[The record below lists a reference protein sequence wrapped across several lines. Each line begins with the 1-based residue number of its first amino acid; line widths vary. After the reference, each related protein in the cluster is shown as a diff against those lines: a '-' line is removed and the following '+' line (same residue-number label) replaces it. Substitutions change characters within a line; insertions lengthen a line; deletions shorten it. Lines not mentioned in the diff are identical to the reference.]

1 MKEYKVTFE
10 VTNIV
15 KIPDNQELND
25 SHIMEIFIEDAITD
39 WLGVESC
46 DVHNLKIKE
55 VKKEHDSSTRR
66 RSGVTYRYNA
76 SLHI

>member
-1 MKEYKVTFE
+1 MREYKVTFE

-25 SHIMEIFIEDAITD
+25 PHTMEISIEDAITD

-46 DVHNLKIKE
+46 DVHNLKIQE
-55 VKKEHDSSTRR
+55 VERT
-66 RSGVTYRYNA
+66 
-76 SLHI
+76 